1 MTDYGMSLPE
11 GMELPPLRGPGNDYT
26 FIEDRVGTVEPNLPI
41 SVVLPVYNRIDML
54 RRTMAMLTHQT
65 YPLDLLE
72 VVIADDGSSDH
83 PEQLIDEFSS
93 YFEVNYVR
101 EQDLGYRLSHVRNLG
116 VRAARHDHII
126 ILDCDMAPVPNLV
139 RRFAEW
145 LVLDEKLLLIGHRRY
160 VDANDVPPSAVLDD
174 PRTMLDLP
182 NVETKNAVMKK
193 SPSSDWREPIY
204 AESNMLKESPHP
216 FRCSSCGNVAFH
228 RRVFDDAGPFDESF
242 TAWGA
247 EDNEFGYRV
256 WNAGYYFVPLL
267 DALGM
272 HQEPPG
278 GREFVDREAGK
289 QITRPMLL
297 DKVPGY
303 YRTYDPQA
311 QPSVPTVSVYIPA
324 FNAVDTIEAAVNSAL
339 AQTYRDFEV
348 VICDDGST
356 DGTSELLKEKF
367 GEHPKV
373 RILHQKNAG
382 IGAASN
388 SAIRAAKGMFL
399 LQLDSDDILEST
411 AIEVLLPLLEERPS
425 VGCVY
430 GRSWSFSD
438 GLESRVESWHH
449 AVFSRIRLLFSMIV
463 HHPRMFRKRDWSR
476 VGGFR
481 SDFSNAVDYD
491 FFLRLST
498 VADVYHANELLYNYR
513 IHGRSTS
520 IEKQMLQ
527 TENTE
532 VIRSEF
538 LESVGLGTWSAV
550 PSTLGPRAISFQ
562 PNVAAETN
570 FEHPEVSI
578 VIITRNRSHLIG
590 DAIRSSLSQ
599 TYSNFELLIVDDG
612 SEDSTTEVVASFT
625 DPRIRYE
632 RIEPS
637 GIPAARNHGVRQ
649 ARGEWIVI
657 MDDDDLMLPTRV
669 EDHLRAI
676 RPGIDGSHGGW
687 IDQTEEGSLE
697 YHPGKRH
704 GYAEV
709 LFSGKVLLHPASM
722 IRRDVLL
729 NHPYNEEYAF
739 GTDWLMNIEV
749 AKSGH
754 LFAHTEKY
762 LLLRRFH
769 GENVTTLNANQQK
782 STARQRWASLVES
795 LGHETE
801 QEFRE
806 IARSCDVFTAVP
818 RPSLTR
824 LKATFPYYEGLPDFS
839 EEPTGPALVD
849 TELAGKDLPT
859 DSYGTELRR
868 RWRQEQSFLYFDAET
883 REIRFEMPAAWRLE
897 ETHDDL
903 LRVAHYVLNSPWEEG
918 ILDGWVPSR
927 KKGWRP
933 GLAFSGGV
941 DSTAAMLLMPSETAL
956 LYHKRVGIRSALN
969 HTNAHRF
976 LARLS
981 EDGIPVDRIR
991 SDHESIRLDHGKNAG
1006 FSTDLA
1012 GAVHVILMADH
1023 LQLGSVAMG
1032 MPLENSYLFHG
1043 WKGRDFLT
1051 SGYWIHHRDV
1061 LLNAGLD
1068 FFLPTAG
1075 LSEFINQT
1083 IVEESPYAE
1092 YAQSCLRSTTPGSI
1106 CGTCWKCFRKNSMK
1120 GHSIRIE
1127 GEIATFLAKRPLKQA
1142 ASTLYAIKR
1151 LPEHQR
1157 QLIEKQHP
1165 DLEPLLK
1172 EDYSFLDR
1180 YHPEALELT
1189 PEAYRASILTYLR
1202 ERFEP
1207 MSDEETARLH
1217 SVEFRLTSD

>member
-1 MTDYGMSLPE
+1 MSLPE
-11 GMELPPLRGPGNDYT
+11 GMELPPVRGPGNDYT
-26 FIEDRVGTVEPNLPI
+26 FIENRVGSIEPNLPI
-41 SVVLPVYNRIDML
+41 SVVLPVYDRIDML

-65 YPLDLLE
+65 YPLELLE

-101 EQDLGYRLSHVRNLG
+101 QQDLGYRLSHVRNLG

-160 VDANDVPPSAVLDD
+160 VDANNVPPSAVLDD
-174 PRTMLDLP
+174 PRAMLDLP

-204 AESNMLKESPHP
+204 DESNMLKESPHP

-228 RRVFDDAGPFDESF
+228 RRIFDDAGPFDESF

-303 YRTYDPQA
+303 YRTYNPQA

-324 FNAVDTIEAAVNSAL
+324 YNAVETIDAAIQSAL
-339 AQTYRDFEV
+339 NQSYRDIEV
-348 VICDDGST
+348 VVCNDGST
-356 DGTSELLKEKF
+356 DGTRELLDLNYTDDPRVK
-367 GEHPKV
+367 
-373 RILHQKNAG
+373 IIHQENGG

-388 SAIRAAKGMFL
+388 AAIRAATGMFI
-399 LQLDSDDILEST
+399 LQLDSDDVLERD
-411 AIEVLLPLLEERPS
+411 AIAVLLPELESRPNA
-425 VGCVY
+425 GAVY
-430 GRSWSFSD
+430 GRHYTFSGDLEVRSEAWSLSEFN
-438 GLESRVESWHH
+438 
-449 AVFSRIRLLFSMIV
+449 RIRMLHGMMV
-463 HHPRMFRKRDWSR
+463 HHPRLFRKRDWSR
-476 VGGFR
+476 LGGFNEQIR
-481 SDFSNAVDYD
+481 NAVDYD
-491 FFLRLST
+491 FFLRMSAL
-498 VADVYHANELLYNYR
+498 ADLHHIDALLYNYR
-513 IHGRSTS
+513 LHAQSTS
-520 IEKQMLQ
+520 ISDEGLQ
-527 TENTE
+527 TENTNL
-532 VIRSEF
+532 VRKEF
-538 LESVGLGTWSAV
+538 LHDIGLSQWEAFEHH
-550 PSTLGPRAISFQ
+550 LGPRAVQFRR
-562 PNVAAETN
+562 V
-570 FEHPEVSI
+570 HPQNSLEWSPLASI
-578 VIITRNRSHLIG
+578 VIITRNRSHLLG
-590 DAIRSSLSQ
+590 DAIRSSLLQSV
-599 TYSNFELLIVDDG
+599 TDFECLVVDDG
-612 SEDSTTEVVASFT
+612 SDDETPEVVRSFS
-625 DPRIRYE
+625 DPRLRYL

-637 GIPAARNHGVRQ
+637 GIPTARNFGVRE

-657 MDDDDLMLPTRV
+657 MDDDDLMLPDRLKHHLNAV
-669 EDHLRAI
+669 SED
-676 RPGIDGSHGGW
+676 IDGSHGGW
-687 IDQTEEGSLE
+687 IDQTEDGELL

-704 GYAEV
+704 GYGEI
-709 LFSGKVLLHPASM
+709 LFSGRVLLHPATM
-722 IRRDVLL
+722 IRRSVLL
-729 NHPYNEEYAF
+729 KYPYNEEYSF
-739 GTDWLMNIEV
+739 GTDWLMNIEI
-749 AKSGH
+749 ARNGH
-754 LFAHTEKY
+754 RFAHTEEY

-769 GENVTTLNANQQK
+769 GANVTSTNPDEQK
-782 STARQRWASLVES
+782 QTARIRYNEIVGD
-795 LGHETE
+795 LGDE
-801 QEFRE
+801 QE
-806 IARSCDVFTAVP
+806 
-818 RPSLTR
+818 
-824 LKATFPYYEGLPDFS
+824 
-839 EEPTGPALVD
+839 
-849 TELAGKDLPT
+849 
-859 DSYGTELRR
+859 TELRNHAMHANVFQHIR
-868 RWRQEQSFLYFDAET
+868 RPTLHELRKFFPYFHGLPQPSQPVVTTKNEHTKPIARDSYRAVHGDRWNQHHSELRFDAGS
-883 REIRFEMPAAWRLE
+883 REIRFEMPAGWRLE

-956 LYHKRVGIRSALN
+956 LYHERVGIRSALN

-976 LARLS
+976 LDRLS

-991 SDHESIRLDHGKNAG
+991 SDHESIRMDHGKNAG

-1120 GHSIRIE
+1120 GHPIRIE

-1151 LPEHQR
+1151 LPEHQLK
-1157 QLIEKQHP
+1157 LIEKQHP
-1165 DLEPLLK
+1165 DLEPLLQ

-1180 YHPEALELT
+1180 YHPGALELT
-1189 PEAYRASILTYLR
+1189 PEGYRASILTYLR